1 MIEQQNALVGR
12 AGVVSGKEVPRD
24 GEDTLVEVVVVEGTE
39 ESRGHVKITIIA
51 TRAQVNDLSDFLI
64 AVLLDVS
71 GEKNDDGKS
80 KTYLLVGDADGL
92 ATVVIGVEGVLRRV
106 EGDDE
111 LFVGVLPATG
121 TDADRRA
128 IEGSSR
134 G

>member
-106 EGDDE
+106 KGDD
-111 LFVGVLPATG
+111 
-121 TDADRRA
+121 
-128 IEGSSR
+128 
-134 G
+134 

>member
-39 ESRGHVKITIIA
+39 ESRGHIKITIIA

-71 GEKNDDGKS
+71 GEKNGDGKS

-121 TDADRRA
+121 TDTDRRA

>member
-39 ESRGHVKITIIA
+39 ESRGHIKITIIA

-71 GEKNDDGKS
+71 GDKNGDGKS

-121 TDADRRA
+121 TDTDRRA

>member
-39 ESRGHVKITIIA
+39 ESRGHIKITIIA

-71 GEKNDDGKS
+71 GEKNGDGKS

-106 EGDDE
+106 KGDD
-111 LFVGVLPATG
+111 
-121 TDADRRA
+121 
-128 IEGSSR
+128 
-134 G
+134 